1 MHRLLRLLL
10 TMSTWER
17 WTLLALTILFVGSFA
32 GLLRVFY
39 VENTVIMP
47 ATGGT
52 YIEGSVGD
60 LQPLNPW
67 FIVQNDVNRDIVSL
81 VFSGLLRYNPQTRR
95 IEDDLALLQ
104 VSPDSKTYTVRLKD
118 NVFWHDSTE
127 KDPHPVTADDVV
139 FTFSTLQDPA
149 FPNMLLQQN
158 FRGVRIEKMDERT
171 VKFLLDEPY
180 SFFASNLTLG
190 LLPKA
195 SFEGVPIAKLD
206 LTSDFGYK
214 PVGAGPYKLK
224 TITQTELSTEIT
236 LERFRRDIP
245 PSYRLDRIVFRIFP
259 DYSSLL
265 SDLRNLQGVR
275 LVAKD
280 DRGQPIIP
288 RRYVARQYTLPQY
301 VALFFNL
308 DRGSLQDRNLRLGL
322 QLGTDKLALAEHIH
336 ESVLVDTPLL
346 ELDMG
351 DWRYHFDPA
360 AAQGALFE
368 SNWNMPE
375 KIRLQRLLEEED
387 VNRQGVLHAP
397 SVVNLGTG
405 AVLTLSGSM
414 AELPPGS
421 IRINSQ
427 PIHPHPTASGA
438 WITVI
443 PTLRSGTGALKLGLN
458 VIRLTDAKGKTL
470 DSVYVYRARSEA
482 EYARARAEQ
491 DVLKA
496 FLATRAGTAPEGG
509 KMTIQEMVLD
519 KEMLRRRKPSD
530 DVSVRR
536 NDSGEQLALHLLTS
550 PSPAEYRKVAEFL
563 QRSWADLGVKVTL
576 DIPKTREEFQD
587 KLLKREYDLL
597 LFGQSLL
604 DNLDSYSYWHS
615 SGVQKSTGDPKDL
628 RQDAYNLSQ
637 YASFQADTLL
647 ERVRRTR
654 DEKER
659 NTALTEL
666 RRVLSEDVPA
676 VFLYSPRYSF
686 AQHRNIL
693 GVELG
698 SLSLHS
704 DRFLTLH
711 KWYVR
716 QERVFKPGT
725 GWFSFFT
732 WVPSLFTHSAAAK

>member
-1 MHRLLRLLL
+1 MSRLIRLLL

-17 WTLLALTILFVGSFA
+17 WTLLALTVLFLGSFA

-67 FIVQNDVNRDIVSL
+67 FTVQNDVNRDIVSL
-81 VFSGLLRYNPQTRR
+81 VFAGLLRYNPQTRR

-104 VSPDSKTYTVRLKD
+104 VSADSKTYTVRLKD
-118 NVFWHDSTE
+118 NVFWHDSTGE
-127 KDPHPVTADDVV
+127 KPHPVTADDVV
-139 FTFSTLQDPA
+139 FTFNTLKDSQ

-158 FRGVRIEKMDERT
+158 FRGVRIERVDDRT

-195 SFEGVPIAKLD
+195 SFEGVPVAKLD
-206 LTSDFGYK
+206 LASDFGYK

-224 TITQTELSTEIT
+224 AIAQTELSTEVT
-236 LERFRRDIP
+236 LERFDREIP

-259 DYSSLL
+259 EYSSLL

-308 DRGSLQDRNLRLGL
+308 DRPGLQDRKLRLGL
-322 QLGTDKLALAEHIH
+322 QLGTDKKSLADDIH
-336 ESVLVDTPLL
+336 ETVLVDTPLL
-346 ELDMG
+346 ELDTS

-387 VNRQGVLHAP
+387 VNRQGVLRVP

-414 AELPPGS
+414 AELPKES
-421 IRINSQ
+421 IRINGQ
-427 PIHPHPTASGA
+427 PIQPHPYASGA

-443 PTLRSGTGALKLGLN
+443 PTMRAATGALRLGRN
-458 VIRLTDAKGKTL
+458 IIRLTDAKGKTL
-470 DSVYVYRARSEA
+470 DSAYVYRARTQD

-491 DVLKA
+491 DVVKA
-496 FLATRAGTAPEGG
+496 FLETRAGKAAAERKT
-509 KMTIQEMVLD
+509 TVQNMVLD
-519 KEMLRRRKPSD
+519 REMLRGRKTGD
-530 DVSVRR
+530 AVSIRR
-536 NDSGEQLALHLLTS
+536 NDRGEQLVLRLLTS

-563 QRSWADLGVKVTL
+563 RESWAGLGVKVTL

-615 SGVQKSTGDPKDL
+615 SGVQKRTGNPKDL

-647 ERVRRTR
+647 ERVRRTW

-659 NTALTEL
+659 NAALTEL
-666 RRVLSEDVPA
+666 RQVLRDDVPA
-676 VFLYSPRYSF
+676 VFLYSPQYSF
-686 AQHRNIL
+686 AQHKNIL

-716 QERVFKPGT
+716 QERVFKAGK
-725 GWFSFFT
+725 GWLSIFT
-732 WVPSLFTHSAAAK
+732 WIPSLFRGSAAAN